1 MAKYYKV
8 ERFLKVQKIEK
19 SDEDRVES
27 DWVEVNEDGTE
38 LGKSKPKK
46 EALSGNKED

>member
-1 MAKYYKV
+1 MVKYYKV

-19 SDEDRVES
+19 SDEHRVES

-38 LGKSKPKK
+38 LGETKITKK
-46 EALSGNKED
+46 AKDKEE